1 MSCHHNELIME
12 RLFEEGLD
20 KGLNDQ
26 EALIYANEQFEQL
39 LWIKAVNQDQVIK
52 INSMRILTKSFV
64 KQRKK
69 MLKRINTLAILVTYL
84 AILVIY
90 KDNLAPSED
99 NLVTNI
105 HVIHNI

>member
-20 KGLNDQ
+20 KGLNDK

-39 LWIKAVNQDQVIK
+39 LWIKTVNQDQVIK

-64 KQRKK
+64 KQR
-69 MLKRINTLAILVTYL
+69 LKR
-84 AILVIY
+84 
-90 KDNLAPSED
+90 NLDEYPVVLMIRNMGSYW
-99 NLVTNI
+99 
-105 HVIHNI
+105 